1 MTPRAGD
8 SYNRFIPDPAQ
19 TPPTTSAPGV
29 VSPPRPAA
37 EAEAFVQ
44 SLGEYVRTQRPAQMT
59 RTSDLISDFK
69 LTDKFDY
76 EITRTTKPGPVGRL
90 IQAALTRLLGKVQLF
105 MLKSLATQERLNFY
119 MFDRIAVLEDRIAKL
134 ERQLRRED
142 S

>member
-1 MTPRAGD
+1 MA
-8 SYNRFIPDPAQ
+8 PATA
-19 TPPTTSAPGV
+19 TPPDGA
-29 VSPPRPAA
+29 
-37 EAEAFVQ
+37 AEAFVQ
-44 SLGEYVRTQRPAQMT
+44 SLTAYVQAQRPTQMT
-59 RTSDLISDFK
+59 RTSDLISDYK

-90 IQAALTRLLGKVQLF
+90 IQAVLTRLLGKVQLF